1 MVMEPF
7 LKSVFIAVL
16 HRLTGAGDPL
26 IFDMDNDGYLDI
38 FVTNGIYHDLTD
50 QDFIDFFANKI
61 VQKMIISGIKEE
73 VDSIFNKMPSTP
85 IPNYGFRNNGD
96 LTFTNKST
104 EWGLNTPSFSNG
116 AAYGDL
122 DNDGDLDL
130 IVNNVNQPCFVY
142 ENKTNEKT
150 GNHYLKVRLKGEG
163 KNTFGI
169 GSVVYAYFDGQ
180 IHKRELVPSRGFQ
193 SSVDF
198 VLNFGLGKTTRV
210 DSVKVIWPNRKTQV
224 IKNISMRSAD
234 NIRHQR
240 RHKKGTFCQKQ

>member
-1 MVMEPF
+1 M
-7 LKSVFIAVL
+7 
-16 HRLTGAGDPL
+16 TGTRIL
-26 IFDMDNDGYLDI
+26 
-38 FVTNGIYHDLTD
+38 FVTNGIYQDLTD

-73 VDSIFNKMPSTP
+73 VDSIFNKMPSNP

-96 LTFTNKST
+96 LTFTNKSA

-142 ENKTNEKT
+142 KNKTNEKT

-169 GSVVYAYFDGQ
+169 GSVVN
-180 IHKRELVPSRGFQ
+180 V
-193 SSVDF
+193 
-198 VLNFGLGKTTRV
+198 
-210 DSVKVIWPNRKTQV
+210 
-224 IKNISMRSAD
+224 
-234 NIRHQR
+234 
-240 RHKKGTFCQKQ
+240 